1 MTNETTYLE
10 NLLNNRKVVRNYKK
24 TSLED
29 TNLKNISKFSIKIP
43 TAGFSRGIE
52 ILNTFDVKKIKN
64 VSRIF
69 NEDNFIKDGKSP
81 WISNSLALFF
91 ILLNEEAYH
100 HRYSKND
107 KTNAVNS
114 KDWDVPYWYV
124 DAGAAMM
131 NCILL
136 IEEKEL
142 SSGFMGLHNIDR
154 KKIHEEF
161 KIPDTYQIIG
171 MITAGVEDSNTD
183 ISKNKHNKKK
193 LIHNEFFS
201 RETNR
206 FPQ

>member
-1 MTNETTYLE
+1 MTNEITYLE

-100 HRYSKND
+100 HRYAKND

-161 KIPDTYQIIG
+161 KIPETYQIIG
-171 MITAGVEDSNTD
+171 MITAGVEDTNTD
-183 ISKNKHNKKK
+183 VSKNKNTKKK

-201 RETNR
+201 R
-206 FPQ
+206 

>member
-10 NLLNNRKVVRNYKK
+10 NLLNNRKVVRNYKN

-29 TNLKNISKFSIKIP
+29 TDLKNISKFSIKIP

-64 VSRIF
+64 VSKIF

-201 RETNR
+201 R
-206 FPQ
+206 

>member
-29 TNLKNISKFSIKIP
+29 TDLKNISKFSIKIP

-183 ISKNKHNKKK
+183 NSKNKHNKKK

-201 RETNR
+201 R
-206 FPQ
+206 

>member
-64 VSRIF
+64 VSKIF

-183 ISKNKHNKKK
+183 ISKNKHNKNC
-193 LIHNEFFS
+193 LLYTS
-201 RETNR
+201 PSPRDR
-206 FPQ
+206 G

>member
-29 TNLKNISKFSIKIP
+29 TNLNNISKFSIKIP

-64 VSRIF
+64 VSKIF

-161 KIPDTYQIIG
+161 KIPDTYQVIG

-201 RETNR
+201 R
-206 FPQ
+206 

>member
-114 KDWDVPYWYV
+114 KEWDVPYWYV

-171 MITAGVEDSNTD
+171 MITAGVEDSNID
-183 ISKNKHNKKK
+183 ISKNKHDKKK

-201 RETNR
+201 R
-206 FPQ
+206 

>member
-24 TSLED
+24 TSLEN

-171 MITAGVEDSNTD
+171 MITAGVEDSNID

-201 RETNR
+201 R
-206 FPQ
+206 

>member
-136 IEEKEL
+136 IEVKEL

-171 MITAGVEDSNTD
+171 MITAGVEESNTD

-201 RETNR
+201 R
-206 FPQ
+206 

>member
-154 KKIHEEF
+154 KQIHKEF

-201 RETNR
+201 R
-206 FPQ
+206 

>member
-10 NLLNNRKVVRNYKK
+10 NLLDNRKVVRNYKK

-69 NEDNFIKDGKSP
+69 NEDNFIKNGKSP

-107 KTNAVNS
+107 KTNSVNS

-154 KKIHEEF
+154 KIIHEEF

-201 RETNR
+201 R
-206 FPQ
+206 

>member
-29 TNLKNISKFSIKIP
+29 TKLKNISKFSIKIP

-64 VSRIF
+64 VSKIF

-183 ISKNKHNKKK
+183 ISSNKHNKKK

-201 RETNR
+201 R
-206 FPQ
+206 

>member
-91 ILLNEEAYH
+91 ILLNEESYH

-183 ISKNKHNKKK
+183 IYKNKHNIKK

-201 RETNR
+201 K
-206 FPQ
+206 

>member
-24 TSLED
+24 TTLED

-91 ILLNEEAYH
+91 ILINEEAYH
-100 HRYSKND
+100 YRYSKND

-201 RETNR
+201 R
-206 FPQ
+206 

>member
-10 NLLNNRKVVRNYKK
+10 NILNNRKVVRNYKK

-29 TNLKNISKFSIKIP
+29 TKLKNISKFSIKIP

-107 KTNAVNS
+107 KTYAVNS

-201 RETNR
+201 R
-206 FPQ
+206 

>member
-10 NLLNNRKVVRNYKK
+10 NLLNNRKVVRSYKK

-52 ILNTFDVKKIKN
+52 ILSTFDVKKIKN
-64 VSRIF
+64 ISKIF

-100 HRYSKND
+100 QRYSKKD
-107 KTNAVNS
+107 KINAVNS

-201 RETNR
+201 R
-206 FPQ
+206 